1 MIDMYHNTK
10 NFLLRWVRI
19 AFYQTGLKP
28 CDPADLCL
36 LNSQNYKCEP
46 PTPEK
51 GDRALNKGAEE
62 AKKKKKKIE
71 NISWLII
78 SIITYVGSKT
88 TSSSFLQQIKE
99 MYLIYKMETY
109 VKKVSR
115 KCLNYGKTICLEIFF
130 YFKDTKC
137 YL

>member
-62 AKKKKKKIE
+62 AKKKKKKNREHIMVD
-71 NISWLII
+71 NFYNNLCW
-78 SIITYVGSKT
+78 K
-88 TSSSFLQQIKE
+88 Q
-99 MYLIYKMETY
+99 
-109 VKKVSR
+109 
-115 KCLNYGKTICLEIFF
+115 NY
-130 YFKDTKC
+130 
-137 YL
+137 